1 MGRKPMT
8 PDQRAKMRARILDA
22 ARDRFLAEGLSG
34 LSMRGIASKVGVS
47 SMTLYLYYESR
58 HDIVRH
64 IVAEGFRMLN
74 DALAGHEGVKD
85 PADRIQ
91 KMSDA
96 YVSFALEQPKYYAA
110 MFLIPLEEGN
120 ESTRAMLAEPAAGAV
135 KQFEKAFGEASKA
148 GAEAKKRAAALWAAL
163 HGLAMLAVGGH
174 LQAVGGKP
182 KDIGAVITGTWAKA
196 LKG

>member
-58 HDIVRH
+58 QDIVRH
-64 IVAEGFRMLN
+64 IVAEGFRLLN
-74 DALAGHEGVKD
+74 EALTGHESVRD
-85 PADRIQ
+85 PVDRIQ

-96 YVSFALEQPKYYAA
+96 YVTFALEQPKYYAA
-110 MFLIPLEEGN
+110 MFLIPFEEGD
-120 ESTRAMLAEPAAGAV
+120 ETTKAMLAEPAAGAV
-135 KQFEKAFGEASKA
+135 KQFERAFAETSKAPGEAR
-148 GAEAKKRAAALWAAL
+148 KRAAALWASL

-174 LQAVGGKP
+174 LQAINGKP
-182 KDIGAVITGTWAKA
+182 KDISGVITGTWAKA